1 MAVLLVF
8 LALPNLLI
16 CTSTSLALL
25 APRVLFLRVNTS
37 VFYPPSYVFG
47 PLSLECVFELI
58 ILVFV
63 FGPLSLECVF
73 ELIIL
78 VFRVP
83 PQERV
88 STPDAT
94 DQIIQKN
101 SKYHDQSV
109 DNFSYL
115 TMYNQSLFARWC
127 KKNKGYR
134 IDNSGV
140 SWRITFG
147 NLVLHHPKQFS
158 YFPHE

>member
-37 VFYPPSYVFG
+37 VFYPPSY
-47 PLSLECVFELI
+47 
-58 ILVFV
+58 V